1 MDSLKKII
9 HPHKTEHHSGDA
21 SATHPNTTTTT
32 TSQHSNVLTGSDT
45 GDNIANPFTE
55 PNTTAAEHFRR
66 THAAD
71 TAAEGT
77 NRHGHPTEGARLGR
91 QHDDDHFRDEHRTT
105 ATGTHS
111 AGLGSGDNERV
122 PGVSTGG
129 GGPEVGVVGAR
140 MPVEEGN
147 NFPGTNPHPAHSAL
161 GVGGAG
167 GGGGLKYPG
176 AE

>member
-1 MDSLKKII
+1 ML
-9 HPHKTEHHSGDA
+9 A
-21 SATHPNTTTTT
+21 
-32 TSQHSNVLTGSDT
+32 GSDT

-71 TAAEGT
+71 TTAEPGVAGGA
-77 NRHGHPTEGARLGR
+77 NRHGGLAEGARLGR
-91 QHDDDHFRDEHRTT
+91 HDDRDDDHFRDEHRATTTT
-105 ATGTHS
+105 AAAAA
-111 AGLGSGDNERV
+111 AGGGGGRGEDERV
-122 PGVSTGG
+122 PGVSTG

-147 NFPGTNPHPAHSAL
+147 NFPGTNPHPAHNAL
-161 GVGGAG
+161 GVGGG
-167 GGGGLKYPG
+167 ERGGLKYPG